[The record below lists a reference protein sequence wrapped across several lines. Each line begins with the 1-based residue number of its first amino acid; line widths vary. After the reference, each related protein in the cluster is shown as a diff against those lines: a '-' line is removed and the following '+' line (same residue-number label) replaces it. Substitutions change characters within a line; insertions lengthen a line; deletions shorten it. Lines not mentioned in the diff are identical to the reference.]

1 MDFLKRNFNFETE
14 GVLEYEPGVLAG
26 CLYFGLLLAIFLIR
40 KSNFSKR
47 KVKIKKEE
55 CRLVSLRPQVCASDA
70 LGLLIM
76 QLDTGETLLSL
87 HTQGI

>member
-40 KSNFSKR
+40 KSIFSKI
-47 KVKIKKEE
+47 KVKIKK
-55 CRLVSLRPQVCASDA
+55 RGVSVGKLTTPSVCK
-70 LGLLIM
+70 
-76 QLDTGETLLSL
+76 
-87 HTQGI
+87 